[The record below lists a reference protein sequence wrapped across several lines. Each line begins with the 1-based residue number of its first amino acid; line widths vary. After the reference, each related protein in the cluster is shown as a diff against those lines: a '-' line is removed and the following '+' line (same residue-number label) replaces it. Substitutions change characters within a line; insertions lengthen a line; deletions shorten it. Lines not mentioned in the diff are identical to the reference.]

1 MRRPFSIVAVLFA
14 SLTLTVLLSGCVEKS
29 NETAEIRAVVTILPQ
44 KEMVEA
50 VGGDKVV
57 VTVMIPPNQSP
68 HTYAPTPSQMVEVSK
83 ADVYFMVGSGIEF
96 ETARMDQI
104 KAQNPKMK
112 VVNCSAGIKLMETV
126 GPEGATKDPHVWL
139 SPRNAKVMV
148 QNIYDAL
155 VELDPQD
162 AEYFKQNL
170 QEYTSRLDALDREL
184 RQLFEGKANQS
195 FLVYHAAWAY
205 FARDYG
211 LREMV
216 IEEGGKKPGPAGVAK
231 IVEQAKRNGIHVVFV
246 SPQFDQSSA
255 KVIAR
260 EIGGRVVAVDPLA
273 ENYIENLRSVANS
286 LAEGLG
292 T

>member
-83 ADVYFMVGSGIEF
+83 ADIYFMVGSGIEF

-155 VELDPQD
+155 VELDPPD

-170 QEYTSRLDALDREL
+170 QEYTSRLDALDREM
-184 RQLFEGKANQS
+184 RRLFEGKANQS

-216 IEEGGKKPGPAGVAK
+216 IEEAGKKPGPAGVAK

-273 ENYIENLRSVANS
+273 ENYIENLRSVAHS